1 MPDALRRIASID
13 GLVAAYVV
21 DRDRGKVE
29 GFSRAGSQ
37 LDLEL
42 DAINNGEVLGLA
54 QAVIAALDSA
64 EQIRTLLF
72 ALGAGYHVIR
82 PSSRDRGRFLYLI
95 LDRIDGNLGLLLHL
109 LEDAGP

>member
-1 MPDALRRIASID
+1 VPDAFRKIASID

-21 DRDRGKVE
+21 DRDRGNVE

-42 DAINNGEVLGLA
+42 DAVNNGEVLGLA
-54 QAVIAALDSA
+54 QAVIATLDPA